1 MKYKRHRFE
10 EERAEAFR
18 IAEALVASEARESS
32 RRVMQCGQPEPDQAA
47 PGFDR
52 QKPVVGWKVWVK
64 PVPTDGSTID
74 GGDGYVL
81 VDVET
86 KRARWSNWP
95 E

>member
-10 EERAEAFR
+10 EARAEALQ
-18 IAEALVASEARESS
+18 IAEAFVASEACESS
-32 RRVMQCGQPEPDQAA
+32 RWVMQCGQLEPDQAA

-52 QKPVVGWKVWVK
+52 RKPVVGWKVWVK

-74 GGDGYVL
+74 GGNAYVL

-86 KRARWSNWP
+86 KRARWLNWP